1 VCEAGPAKTSQ
12 TMDAMLHA
20 LGEIV
25 LKAVPTFLLLVVLYF
40 YLRLVFFKPLER
52 TLQRRYEATE
62 GARKVAEE
70 SLARAAAKTAE
81 YEAALRAA
89 RAEVYQ
95 SQDRLHKQL
104 QDDQLAQ
111 VTMAR
116 QRTEAMVNEAKR
128 QLAADVEQAKGTL
141 AAQSD
146 LLANQ
151 IAETILRR
159 SAA

>member
-1 VCEAGPAKTSQ
+1 
-12 TMDAMLHA
+12 MDAMLHA

-25 LKAVPTFLLLVVLYF
+25 LKAVPTFLLLVLLHF

-104 QDDQLAQ
+104 QDEQLAQ
-111 VTMAR
+111 VAAAR
-116 QRTEAMVNEAKR
+116 QRTEATVNDAKR
-128 QLAADVEQAKGTL
+128 QLAADVEQAKGSL

-151 IAETILRR
+151 IAEAILRR